1 MEHKGENCGSCYP
14 APRVD
19 ALAVGGYKRS
29 QGRER
34 DYPSA
39 RPPARPPSRSRALD
53 LPFIDVRRR
62 PKCTMGGVVM
72 C

>member
-1 MEHKGENCGSCYP
+1 MASCYL
-14 APRVD
+14 APRAD

-29 QGRER
+29 RGRER
-34 DYPSA
+34 ACSSA
-39 RPPARPPSRSRALD
+39 RPLARPPSRTRALN

-62 PKCTMGGVVM
+62 PRCTMGDVAM

>member
-1 MEHKGENCGSCYP
+1 VASCCP

-29 QGRER
+29 RGRGREGR
-34 DYPSA
+34 ARPLP
-39 RPPARPPSRSRALD
+39 RPPARPPPRMTALD
-53 LPFIDVRRR
+53 LPFIDVRRGPR
-62 PKCTMGGVVM
+62 STMGGVAI